1 MLVLKI
7 HEENEV
13 SIGKSGDVL
22 TGPIIVKG
30 VEFRKSCTRIGFECQ
45 TSIEI
50 VRSDA
55 VNKTSDDRKSRQAT
69 DRTESD

>member
-13 SIGKSGDVL
+13 SIGKAGDVL
-22 TGPIIVKG
+22 SGPIIVKG
-30 VEFRKSCTRIGFECQ
+30 VEFRKSSTRLGFECQ
-45 TSIEI
+45 TSIDI

-55 VNKTSDDRKSRQAT
+55 VNKTSDERKSRPET

>member
-13 SIGKSGDVL
+13 SIGKAGDVL

-30 VEFRKSCTRIGFECQ
+30 VKFRNSNTQVAFNCQ
-45 TSIEI
+45 DSIVI

-55 VNKTSDDRKSRQAT
+55 VNKTSDHRKSRPEN